1 MEVTDRLDRVED
13 ALVDLATVL
22 TEGAIP
28 KPSFLTVSEVEAAS
42 ERLAHFV
49 RTVAYERGGD

>member
-1 MEVTDRLDRVED
+1 LEITERVDRVED
-13 ALVDLATVL
+13 AVLDLATVL

-28 KPSFLTVSEVEAAS
+28 KPSFLTVTEVEAAS
-42 ERLAHFV
+42 ERLAQFV